1 MEIIDIIIAVLLVIG
16 LIAGLKDGF
25 VKQVAGLV
33 GFVAGLLVG
42 KALYLSVAAELT
54 PLLGTS
60 EKTTQIIAFVL
71 IMVLVPLI
79 FSVIAWLI
87 SKLLKSVG
95 LGWLNRLGGGIVGMI
110 EYALIAGLII
120 VGIESFDTHNVI
132 VSKETKENSVFYY
145 ALGNTTGLLIK
156 DVKEQIADWK
166 ERHGEAATDDAD
178 GCKEAK
184 PDLQSFEE
192 VI

>member
-1 MEIIDIIIAVLLVIG
+1 MGIVDIIIAILLVVG
-16 LIAGLKDGF
+16 LVAGLKDGM

-33 GFVAGLLVG
+33 GLVAGVLVG

-54 PLLGTS
+54 PVLATS
-60 EKTTQIIAFVL
+60 EKTTQIIAFAL

-79 FSVIAWLI
+79 FSAIAWLI

-95 LGWLNRLGGGIVGMI
+95 LGWLNRLGGGIVGII
-110 EYALIAGLII
+110 EYALIAGLLIT
-120 VGIESFDTHNVI
+120 GIESFDTYDVI
-132 VSKETKENSVFYY
+132 ISKEKKESSVFYY
-145 ALGNTTGLLIK
+145 ALYNTTGLLIK

-166 ERHGEAATDDAD
+166 ERHGEEADDAD
-178 GCKEAK
+178 ECPKSN

-192 VI
+192 VL

>member
-71 IMVLVPLI
+71 IMILVPLI

-166 ERHGEAATDDAD
+166 ERHGEADADDAD